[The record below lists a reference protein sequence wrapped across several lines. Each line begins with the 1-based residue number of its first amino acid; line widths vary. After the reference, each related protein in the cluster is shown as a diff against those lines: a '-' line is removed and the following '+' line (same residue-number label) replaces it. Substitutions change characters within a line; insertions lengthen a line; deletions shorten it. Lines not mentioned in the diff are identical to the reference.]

1 MAVIT
6 PEEQQQLQQ
15 IAAHNTAILESTQ
28 WQPIQLANSLSASN
42 SPSYALGT
50 LFRFN
55 LANTSAYI
63 RSITIWL
70 RNVTITNSNTTTA
83 GALNRNGFY
92 QLLGSLVVRLGNHIY
107 RVPAGAIPL
116 LWQTYSKRGDLA
128 SFRGNQTSNYAY
140 ATNLFSAGSSIAAS
154 GSTAYTGYIEIP
166 FAVLE
171 MDKDGDGMA
180 PTLANTGM
188 EVEFT
193 TPASGSLQGTD
204 PFVSPF
210 GSVGTLALS
219 GTTPGTISVWASIAR
234 QLSVT
239 GNGALP
245 PFIVGSAFVYEDV
258 PQPFSQGPTF
268 YTFQGQESALTLV
281 KSIVVIDNPGELA
294 NEYSDPSNLA
304 QMDLMYDQSSAVYE
318 NGDAQNPYWN
328 AGGTGG
334 LLNWMLN
341 QGKAIG
347 DQPPGVYVFDF
358 GRGTDADYPNSAAY
372 FNLDQFTK
380 AGLRIKY
387 ATAPA
392 TGATIHFLNQYLV
405 PGFYKALSSK
415 AG

>member
-1 MAVIT
+1 MPVIT

-92 QLLGSLVVRLGNHIY
+92 QLLGSLVVRLGNHVY

-166 FAVLE
+166 LAVLE

-210 GSVGTLALS
+210 GSVGPYIS
-219 GTTPGTISVWASIAR
+219 GVIGE
-234 QLSVT
+234 
-239 GNGALP
+239 
-245 PFIVGSAFVYEDV
+245 GS
-258 PQPFSQGPTF
+258 
-268 YTFQGQESALTLV
+268 
-281 KSIVVIDNPGELA
+281 
-294 NEYSDPSNLA
+294 PSNLF
-304 QMDLMYDQSSAVYE
+304 VP
-318 NGDAQNPYWN
+318 N
-328 AGGTGG
+328 
-334 LLNWMLN
+334 
-341 QGKAIG
+341 IG
-347 DQPPGVYVFDF
+347 IIGSPVTV
-358 GRGTDADYPNSAAY
+358 
-372 FNLDQFTK
+372 
-380 AGLRIKY
+380 
-387 ATAPA
+387 
-392 TGATIHFLNQYLV
+392 
-405 PGFYKALSSK
+405 
-415 AG
+415 